1 MTKTQHAVACAL
13 GAAALVLA
21 SANGVLFSSNQAAQ
35 SELRQKQ
42 GFLQQTGQLQDIYTS
57 IATALAQS
65 ALKDNDRAVIDMLN
79 GLGLQVTK

>member
-1 MTKTQHAVACAL
+1 MTKTQHTITCAL

-21 SANGVLFSSNQAAQ
+21 LANGVLLSSNQAAQ

-42 GFLQQTGQLQDIYTS
+42 SFLQQTGQLEGIYTR

-65 ALKDNDRAVIDMLN
+65 ALKDNDRAVIDMLG